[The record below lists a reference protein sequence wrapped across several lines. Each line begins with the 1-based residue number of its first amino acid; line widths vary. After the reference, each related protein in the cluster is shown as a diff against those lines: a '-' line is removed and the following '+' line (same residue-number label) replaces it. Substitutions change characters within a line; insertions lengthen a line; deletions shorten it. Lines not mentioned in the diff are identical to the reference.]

1 MPPDLPAWLRL
12 LEQRHPRSIELGLGR
27 CGQVRDRLGW
37 HRLPFA
43 LMIVSGT
50 NGKGSAVALLEAC
63 LRAAGYRTGAYTSPH
78 LHRYNERVR
87 VDGETVSDAALCA
100 AFEQVEAARGD
111 TPLTYFETGT
121 LGAMAVFLEAAP
133 DVVILEVGLGGR
145 LDAVNMFDGDGA
157 LMTSV
162 DLDHRD
168 WLGDDVRIIGR
179 EKAGV
184 FRAGRPAVC
193 ADPRAPDTVAATA
206 ATIGARF
213 ILADRD
219 YRWESTGDTWW
230 WAGDGLVLEGLP
242 LPALP
247 GAHQLRNAAGA
258 IALLHALRGRVPLP
272 ARALHDGL
280 SGVRIEGRLEFRSGP
295 VSWLF
300 DVAHNPEAA
309 RALAA
314 FLAGHRGQGR
324 TLAIFAM
331 LRDKDI
337 AATVAAVA
345 DFVDGWWLV
354 QLDTPRAVPVAE
366 LAATVAEACPG
377 VPAGAFETPQA
388 ALEDLGHQLQEGDTV
403 VVFGSFIT
411 VAEVKR
417 LESSP
422 VRPETQG
429 HG

>member
-1 MPPDLPAWLRL
+1 MPLDLPAWLRL

-27 CGQVRDRLGW
+27 CGRVRDRLGW

-43 LMIVSGT
+43 LLIVSGT

-87 VDGETVSDAALCA
+87 VDGEAVTDADLCA

-121 LGAMAVFLEAAP
+121 LGAMAVFLKAAP

-184 FRAGRPAVC
+184 FRAQRPAVC
-193 ADPRAPDTVAATA
+193 ADPLAPDTVAATA
-206 ATIGARF
+206 ATIGAHF
-213 ILADRD
+213 LLAGRD
-219 YRWESTGDTWW
+219 YRWERTGDSWW
-230 WAGDGLVLEGLP
+230 WRGDGLILEHLP

-247 GAHQLRNAAGA
+247 GEHQLRNAAGA
-258 IALLHALRGRVPLP
+258 IALLHAVGGPWPCRPGPSTTACHGSAWKGAWNCGPGPCVGFTMWPTIPRPPAPWRPSSRAIPVKGATLPSSPCSGTRTSRPRWPPWPPSWMAGGCPSWITRGPFRWRSSRAWWPRPVRGR
-272 ARALHDGL
+272 R
-280 SGVRIEGRLEFRSGP
+280 
-295 VSWLF
+295 
-300 DVAHNPEAA
+300 
-309 RALAA
+309 
-314 FLAGHRGQGR
+314 
-324 TLAIFAM
+324 
-331 LRDKDI
+331 
-337 AATVAAVA
+337 
-345 DFVDGWWLV
+345 
-354 QLDTPRAVPVAE
+354 
-366 LAATVAEACPG
+366 
-377 VPAGAFETPQA
+377 
-388 ALEDLGHQLQEGDTV
+388 
-403 VVFGSFIT
+403 
-411 VAEVKR
+411 
-417 LESSP
+417 
-422 VRPETQG
+422 
-429 HG
+429 

>member
-1 MPPDLPAWLRL
+1 MPLDLPAWLRL
-12 LEQRHPRSIELGLGR
+12 LEQRHPRAIELGLER
-27 CGQVRDRLGW
+27 CTRVRDRLGW

-43 LMIVSGT
+43 LLIVSGT

-87 VDGETVSDAALCA
+87 VDGEAVSDAALCA
-100 AFEQVEAARGD
+100 AFGQVEAARGD

-133 DVVILEVGLGGR
+133 EVVILEVGLGGR

-168 WLGDDVRIIGR
+168 WLGDDIAVIGR

-184 FRAGRPAVC
+184 FRAARPAVC
-193 ADPRAPDTVAATA
+193 ADPRAPATVAATA
-206 ATIGARF
+206 TTIGANF
-213 ILADRD
+213 VLADRD
-219 YRWESTGDTWW
+219 YRWARSGDTWW

-242 LPALP
+242 PPALP
-247 GAHQLRNAAGA
+247 GDHQLRNAAGS
-258 IALLHALRGRVPLP
+258 IALLHALRGRLSLP
-272 ARALHDGL
+272 TQAIRDGL
-280 SGVRIEGRLEFRSGP
+280 SRVRLEGRLEFRTGP
-295 VSWLF
+295 VRWLF

-314 FLAGHRGQGR
+314 FLAAHRGEGR
-324 TLAIFAM
+324 TLAIFSM
-331 LRDKDI
+331 LSDKDI
-337 AATVAAVA
+337 PATVAAVA
-345 DFVDGWWLV
+345 GLVDGWWLP
-354 QLDTPRAVPVAE
+354 QLDTPRAAPVTE
-366 LAATVAEACPG
+366 IAARVAEACPG
-377 VPAGAFETPQA
+377 VPAGAFASPRA
-388 ALEDLGHQLQEGDTV
+388 ALADLGHQLREGDTV

-417 LESSP
+417 LESSMAKT
-422 VRPETQG
+422 ETQG